1 MEAILSI
8 DFTGYVA
15 LAVLLYAI
23 RQATN
28 LSNRY
33 IPIVAVILG
42 VAFSILESGAFS
54 FAVLINGLRY
64 ALYGIGTVATIEY
77 ALEKSF
83 DTSKAYEEDGK

>member
-8 DFTGYVA
+8 EFTAYVA

-33 IPIVAVILG
+33 IPIVAVVLG
-42 VAFSILESGAFS
+42 VAFSIFEANAFS
-54 FAVLINGLRY
+54 FDVLVKGLQY
-64 ALYGIGTVATIEY
+64 ALYGIGSVAAIKY
-77 ALEKSF
+77 SLEKVEG
-83 DTSKAYEEDGK
+83 DDQ

>member
-8 DFTGYVA
+8 QFTAYVA

-33 IPIVAVILG
+33 IPIVAVVLG
-42 VAFSILESGAFS
+42 VVFSVFENNAFS
-54 FAVLINGLRY
+54 FDVLVNGLKY
-64 ALYGIGTVATIEY
+64 ALYGIGSVATVKY
-77 ALEKSF
+77 ALEKGG
-83 DTSKAYEEDGK
+83 DK